1 MKHSREKL
9 TAMIWSRIPPCW
21 RSLFVNISSGNSLM
35 AERKTYF
42 LKKCTAC
49 INGRM
54 KKKRK
59 HLWKHMTKH
68 KCLLMYYIKACHFRI
83 SLVLCSFET
92 LCSHSWHSYRNTVQD
107 NSQTI
112 GQDAELCNALIYFIY
127 FMNILRCQQEHICM

>member
-54 KKKRK
+54 KKKK
-59 HLWKHMTKH
+59 E
-68 KCLLMYYIKACHFRI
+68 A
-83 SLVLCSFET
+83 SVET
-92 LCSHSWHSYRNTVQD
+92 YD
-107 NSQTI
+107 QT
-112 GQDAELCNALIYFIY
+112 
-127 FMNILRCQQEHICM
+127 

>member
-1 MKHSREKL
+1 MKQNSSLLTFFICKYIFRKL
-9 TAMIWSRIPPCW
+9 
-21 RSLFVNISSGNSLM
+21 
-35 AERKTYF
+35 
-42 LKKCTAC
+42 
-49 INGRM
+49 INGWKENILFKKM
-54 KKKRK
+54 YSMYKWKNEKKRK